1 MKLLFFH
8 AFVTLC
14 LSSLCCGLII
24 PGIRDLL
31 LDNNWDKHLPINNII
46 PWFVTPELS
55 TKSELNIFITG
66 ATGYI
71 GGQFLHEILHDKKHN
86 FKVRALVR
94 TEEKAQKLFYK
105 TNCEVYTVI
114 GDLDSLDLLREEIS
128 KADIVINAA
137 TNNHLPSTQVMD
149 EVISTKT
156 STTILFHIAGV
167 SVLSTR
173 NQSDKYVWS
182 DIADNKRINELP
194 DDRPHIG
201 IDRLVMNMKN
211 KNPAYARP
219 IVISPALIYGTSH
232 GYDNVHSV
240 QVPLLVRKSIEL
252 GQVFTIDDGE
262 YDWSNVHI
270 HDLGA
275 MFGLL
280 LHKLIHN
287 KNSVKTGTEGYY
299 FAETDNHTW
308 IDVSV
313 RASELLYEMD
323 AVNTTEIAHLTEE
336 ESDKL
341 FGSPLS
347 SLYNTNA
354 LTKADLA
361 RSYGWEPSHQ
371 GEFWKSIEVTIAD
384 ELHPGDDY

>member
-8 AFVTLC
+8 AFFTLC

-55 TKSELNIFITG
+55 TKSELNVFITG

-105 TNCEVYTVI
+105 TNYEVDTVI

-182 DIADNKRINELP
+182 DITDNKRINELP

-211 KNPAYARP
+211 KNPVYMQDR
-219 IVISPALIYGTSH
+219 L
-232 GYDNVHSV
+232 
-240 QVPLLVRKSIEL
+240 
-252 GQVFTIDDGE
+252 
-262 YDWSNVHI
+262 
-270 HDLGA
+270 
-275 MFGLL
+275 
-280 LHKLIHN
+280 
-287 KNSVKTGTEGYY
+287 
-299 FAETDNHTW
+299 
-308 IDVSV
+308 
-313 RASELLYEMD
+313 
-323 AVNTTEIAHLTEE
+323 
-336 ESDKL
+336 
-341 FGSPLS
+341 
-347 SLYNTNA
+347 
-354 LTKADLA
+354 
-361 RSYGWEPSHQ
+361 
-371 GEFWKSIEVTIAD
+371 
-384 ELHPGDDY
+384 